1 MSNGTVFTD
10 IARRYDRLNSIL
22 SLGRDQA
29 WRQKAIDRLP
39 EGRILDLG
47 AGTGAANAGFGDRE
61 IVALDPS
68 PEMLALD
75 DAGKR
80 VVSVGERLPFAD
92 DSFDAAFSAYVFR
105 NLDSVEG
112 TLIEV
117 HRILRPGGR
126 FGVVDLGRP
135 EGSLKSFI
143 HRIGT
148 SVALP
153 LAGMTIGAREE
164 YAYLHGTLDKHPPPE
179 VLLGSSPLRL
189 VDTWRMGPMGFV
201 WGAILEKD
209 PASPDAM
216 STEYS

>member
-10 IARRYDRLNSIL
+10 IAGRYDRLNSIL

-29 WRQKAIDRLP
+29 WRLTAIDRLP

-47 AGTGAANAGFGDRE
+47 AGTGAANAVFGDRE

-75 DAGKR
+75 DAGRR

-92 DSFDAAFSAYVFR
+92 NSFDAVFSAYVFR
-105 NLDSVEG
+105 NLDSVDE
-112 TLIEV
+112 TLAEV
-117 HRILRPGGR
+117 HRVLRPGGR

-135 EGSLKSFI
+135 GGSRRSSI
-143 HRIGT
+143 HRAGT

-153 LAGMTIGAREE
+153 LAGMMIGARKE
-164 YAYLHGTLDKHPPPE
+164 YVYLHRTLDKHPPPE
-179 VLLGSSPLRL
+179 VLLGSSSLRL

-201 WGAILEKD
+201 WGAILAKE
-209 PASPDAM
+209 
-216 STEYS
+216 